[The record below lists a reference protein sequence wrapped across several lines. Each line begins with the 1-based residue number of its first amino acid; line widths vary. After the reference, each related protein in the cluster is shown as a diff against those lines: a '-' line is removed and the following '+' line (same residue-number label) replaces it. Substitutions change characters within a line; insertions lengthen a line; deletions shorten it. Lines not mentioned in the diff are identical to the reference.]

1 MTTILLVRH
10 AQNDWVDK
18 NRLAGWTPGVHL
30 NAEGRQQATLL
41 GERLAH
47 LPIAAIYSSPLE
59 RCMESAE
66 FIAAHHNLPL
76 TPLPEIGEV
85 RYGKWEGK
93 KVAKLAKKPE
103 WHAVQFFPSRFGF
116 PNGETMRGVQ
126 ARAVT
131 ALEQVAVNH
140 HDDMIVA
147 VSHADVIKL
156 VLAHYLGMHIDLFQ
170 RIGLAP
176 ASVSVVHLADKGWVR
191 IGRINDAG
199 PIQAPK
205 RPPPVDNENTKQ

>member
-47 LPIAAIYSSPLE
+47 LPIAAIYSSPLSAVW
-59 RCMESAE
+59 ESAE
-66 FIAAHHNLPL
+66 FIAAHHNPPL
-76 TPLPEIGEV
+76 TQLPRDRRSPLRQMGGQEI
-85 RYGKWEGK
+85 
-93 KVAKLAKKPE
+93 AKLAKKPE

-126 ARAVT
+126 RVQSRHWNKS
-131 ALEQVAVNH
+131 L
-140 HDDMIVA
+140 
-147 VSHADVIKL
+147 
-156 VLAHYLGMHIDLFQ
+156 
-170 RIGLAP
+170 
-176 ASVSVVHLADKGWVR
+176 
-191 IGRINDAG
+191 
-199 PIQAPK
+199 
-205 RPPPVDNENTKQ
+205 